1 MQSLTVVA
9 RFLALLSLF
18 FAGMVGIVWAQGGD
32 SRPTLSCY
40 CTIDNRRPME

>member
-9 RFLALLSLF
+9 RFLALLSLY

-32 SRPTLSCY
+32 STPIEPTMS
-40 CTIDNRRPME
+40 